1 MSQLA
6 PARPLPRTRPR
17 RAAATPRQLKV
28 VAPPQGQGNGVFLA
42 LCVALL
48 LGGFVAVLVLNT
60 AMAKGSYTMR
70 DLQRRSDALADHED
84 ALRHA
89 IDGVSGP
96 GPLAQRARD
105 LGMVPAASPAFLRL
119 TDGKVLG
126 VAKKATADSTFS
138 VVTETKA
145 PTRSTPVATPPAP
158 TAATTAGTP
167 TAPATPDAA
176 TPTPTTTTSGTTPA
190 TTKAPATT
198 TEPSTTKTPTTKAPT
213 TKKATGATKPPI
225 ADPAPTN

>member
-6 PARPLPRTRPR
+6 PARPLPRTSPR
-17 RAAATPRQLKV
+17 RAATTPRQLKV
-28 VAPPQGQGNGVFLA
+28 VAPPQVQGNGLFLA
-42 LCVALL
+42 LCVVLL
-48 LGGFVAVLVLNT
+48 LGGFVGVLVLNT

-70 DLQRRSDALADHED
+70 DLQRRSDALADTQD
-84 ALRHA
+84 ALRHS

-126 VAKKATADSTFS
+126 VAQKAKADSTFS

-158 TAATTAGTP
+158 TAAAPAGTP
-167 TAPATPDAA
+167 SAPAAPKAGT
-176 TPTPTTTTSGTTPA
+176 TEPTTTAPDPTNTA

-198 TEPSTTKTPTTKAPT
+198 TTKAPTTPTTKAPS
-213 TKKATGATKPPI
+213 TKPTTGATKPPV
-225 ADPAPTN
+225 ADPAPSN